1 MARPRWYRER
11 KWQEKW
17 GLSSREIEEV
27 AGGDTE
33 CWRQKVEHR
42 ESVTFWG
49 RSLLTVSWSCRTCRT
64 GADRRFVWMGGQ
76 ARSRGSERML
86 RTLKVTDSMRGSGSK
101 GDTVIYWL
109 LRGSSWPKFEVTV
122 TGTGNGNFLVLIFTL
137 NKHTFFFF
145 KKGIRITLIYITFRL
160 FIRIPFYYIR
170 VLTSKSILKRR
181 YLKFETG
188 YCFSFTWV
196 NSRLK
201 W

>member
-1 MARPRWYRER
+1 MS
-11 KWQEKW
+11 
-17 GLSSREIEEV
+17 SSREIEEV

-49 RSLLTVSWSCRTCRT
+49 RSLLTVSWSCRTCRC

-122 TGTGNGNFLVLIFTL
+122 TASSNGNFLVLIFTI
-137 NKHTFFFF
+137 NKHTLF
-145 KKGIRITLIYITFRL
+145 KTGGIRTTLISITFRL

-170 VLTSKSILKRR
+170 VIT
-181 YLKFETG
+181 
-188 YCFSFTWV
+188 
-196 NSRLK
+196 
-201 W
+201 